1 MSMTPEQVRQVRE
14 LEMTDRVYA
23 RFAEDLKD
31 LKRKTMRLTLG
42 VFAIL
47 LIDALA
53 VLFAISHW
61 FHVI

>member
-42 VFAIL
+42 VFASL
-47 LIDALA
+47 LTATLA
-53 VLFAISHW
+53 VLQNW

>member
-14 LEMTDRVYA
+14 LEMADRVYA
-23 RFAEDLKD
+23 HFAEDLKD

-42 VFAIL
+42 VFASL
-47 LIDALA
+47 LIAAFA
-53 VLFAISHW
+53 VLQNW